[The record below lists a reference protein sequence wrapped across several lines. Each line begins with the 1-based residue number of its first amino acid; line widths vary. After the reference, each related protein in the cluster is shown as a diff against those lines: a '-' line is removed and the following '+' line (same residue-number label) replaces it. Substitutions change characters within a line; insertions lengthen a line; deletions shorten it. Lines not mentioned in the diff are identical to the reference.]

1 MIYACFGIT
10 CRSWSCICA
19 AVWGN
24 FGIKFLKSSNKIYK
38 KRNVYVFLYMFYTN
52 ILCECVCVC
61 LRNGL
66 SSHKCCNYLHARLSS
81 ISICR
86 DCSKSLRHKHTLIH
100 THTLMYTLTS
110 TLTHTHTHSH
120 THTCPASPRLV
131 FRLSILHMH
140 LCWHY
145 YNTRPTLPPYP
156 PSFHSVPLVKFA
168 TLHWSCKLWLKFA
181 ALHATV
187 AAAAAATETET
198 FILFGN
204 RQKRKLQNKNCP
216 PLYTSLP
223 LSLLYFFSL
232 FPFASL

>member
-1 MIYACFGIT
+1 MYFYICFIQIYC
-10 CRSWSCICA
+10 
-19 AVWGN
+19 VN
-24 FGIKFLKSSNKIYK
+24 
-38 KRNVYVFLYMFYTN
+38 
-52 ILCECVCVC
+52 VCVC

-100 THTLMYTLTS
+100 THTLMYTLTT

-156 PSFHSVPLVKFA
+156 PLFSQCFPRQICNFA
-168 TLHWSCKLWLKFA
+168 LKLQ
-181 ALHATV
+181 ALAEVCRV
-187 AAAAAATETET
+187 ACNGSGSAAATETET

-223 LSLLYFFSL
+223 LAFLYFFSL